1 MGDAFGSGIVGHL
14 SRHELSDKND
24 NQRNGLAAIDSTSAE
39 EQQTAA
45 LLHGDDSPI

>member
-24 NQRNGLAAIDSTSAE
+24 DQRNGLAAIDLASPAE
-39 EQQTAA
+39 KQNAA
-45 LLHGDDSPI
+45 FVCDEDTKV